1 MKQLKKIK
9 FHDKQ
14 SVFKNFFK
22 FWHGECERQTLEKG
36 YQDKMATVKETCP
49 RPVLE
54 LAGPLFAVAF
64 HR

>member
-1 MKQLKKIK
+1 MTNR
-9 FHDKQ
+9 
-14 SVFKNFFK
+14 VFSRMFFK
-22 FWHGECERQTLEKG
+22 FWHGECERQTSEKG
-36 YQDKMATVKETCP
+36 YQYKMATLKETCP